1 MSFTTVC
8 DKNLE
13 TMVRNEF
20 EAEYLQGTLD
30 LILEMI
36 EKLSTIYKDDPNL
49 YVPRYNNYNEIMDIL
64 KYRHPEEFR
73 NMVERVRERENA
85 KELQKEKDDE

>member
-13 TMVRNEF
+13 CMIRNEF

-36 EKLSTIYKDDPNL
+36 EKLATIYKEDGDI
-49 YVPRYNNYNEIMDIL
+49 YVPSYHNYNEIMDIL

-73 NMVERVRERENA
+73 NMVERVRERNNKKVSE
-85 KELQKEKDDE
+85 EDYDDE